1 MGGLYRLVMFEQHY
15 AKKEMKNLDTVESS
29 EALDK
34 KVLSYKVKAY
44 KEYDGSISYFVE
56 RGLIA

>member
-1 MGGLYRLVMFEQHY
+1 MFEQN
-15 AKKEMKNLDTVESS
+15 KNVKEMSYLDTVSS
-29 EALDK
+29 ETLDK
-34 KVLSYKVKAY
+34 KVISYKVKAY

>member
-1 MGGLYRLVMFEQHY
+1 MFQKVNEKTKVSY
-15 AKKEMKNLDTVESS
+15 LDTVSS
-29 EALDK
+29 ELVDK